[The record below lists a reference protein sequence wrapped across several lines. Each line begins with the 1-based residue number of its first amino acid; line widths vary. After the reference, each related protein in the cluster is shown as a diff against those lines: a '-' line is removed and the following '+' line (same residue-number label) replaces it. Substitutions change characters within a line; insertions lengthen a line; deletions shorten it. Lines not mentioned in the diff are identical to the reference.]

1 MSLKAVQQ
9 QYNEALARLQELDR
23 AISEAVAVNS
33 QASYIIDESSLR
45 FQRRRHAEVV
55 DMHRRTLQDHLN
67 RKDEL
72 EGQIEKLRA
81 ELKRWQP
88 DMPERLMQVD
98 SDIAAIHATLGR
110 YYPFLVEQLRSA
122 AIHVSGVLQHY
133 RGLCDRLADCEKS
146 LQQLLA

>member
-1 MSLKAVQQ
+1 MSLKAVHQ
-9 QYNEALARLQELDR
+9 QYNEALAKLQELDR

-45 FQRRRHAEVV
+45 LQRRRQAEVV
-55 DMHRRTLQDHLN
+55 DMQRKTLQDHLN

-72 EGQIEKLRA
+72 ENEIEKLRA

-88 DMPERLMQVD
+88 DMPEKSMKVN
-98 SDIAAIHATLGR
+98 SDIAEIHTALGR

-122 AIHVSGVLQHY
+122 AIPVGSVLQQY
-133 RGLCDRLADCEKS
+133 RTLCDRLADCEKS

>member
-9 QYNEALARLQELDR
+9 QYNEALAKLQELDR
-23 AISEAVAVNS
+23 AISDAVAANG

-81 ELKRWQP
+81 ELKRGQP
-88 DMPERLMQVD
+88 DMPERVLHVD
-98 SDIAAIHATLGR
+98 TDIEAIHATTGL
-110 YYPFLVEQLRSA
+110 YSLCFVAQLRSA
-122 AIHVSGVLQHY
+122 ASHVTTW
-133 RGLCDRLADCEKS
+133 R
-146 LQQLLA
+146 

>member
-1 MSLKAVQQ
+1 MSLKAVHQ
-9 QYNEALARLQELDR
+9 QYNEALAKLQELDR

-45 FQRRRHAEVV
+45 FQRRRQAEVV
-55 DMHRRTLQDHLN
+55 DMQRKTLQDHLN
-67 RKDEL
+67 RRDEL
-72 EGQIEKLRA
+72 EGEIEKLRA

-88 DMPERLMQVD
+88 DMPEKLMKVN

-110 YYPFLVEQLRSA
+110 HYPFLVEQLKST
-122 AIHVSGVLQHY
+122 AIPVSGVLQHY
-133 RGLCDRLADCEKS
+133 RNLCDRLADCEKS

>member
-9 QYNEALARLQELDR
+9 QYNEALAKLQELDR
-23 AISEAVAVNS
+23 AISDAVAVNG

-55 DMHRRTLQDHLN
+55 DMHRKTMQDRLN

-72 EGQIEKLRA
+72 ENEIEKLRA

-88 DMPERLMQVD
+88 DMPEKSMKVN
-98 SDIAAIHATLGR
+98 SDIAEIHTALGR

-122 AIHVSGVLQHY
+122 AIPVGSVLQQY
-133 RGLCDRLADCEKS
+133 RTLCDRLADCEKS